1 VFSQQTQLHAMGSST
16 AGAKQG
22 HSCRASTRTAAAST
36 HVAAAAGAGFDV
48 WLPNT
53 RGNTFSRG
61 NFYYSHRQPEYWYHG
76 VDEYALIDNPAMV
89 DKVLQVSGASK
100 LAWVG
105 HSQVRWV

>member
-1 VFSQQTQLHAMGSST
+1 M
-16 AGAKQG
+16 
-22 HSCRASTRTAAAST
+22 
-36 HVAAAAGAGFDV
+36 

-61 NFYYSHRQPEYWYHG
+61 NFYYSHRDPEYWYRG

-89 DKVLQVSGASK
+89 DKALEVSGASK

-105 HSQVRWV
+105 HSQVRLVWEACATCSTTGTCPAHHAHTCPMHVCVQHGCGVHTPT